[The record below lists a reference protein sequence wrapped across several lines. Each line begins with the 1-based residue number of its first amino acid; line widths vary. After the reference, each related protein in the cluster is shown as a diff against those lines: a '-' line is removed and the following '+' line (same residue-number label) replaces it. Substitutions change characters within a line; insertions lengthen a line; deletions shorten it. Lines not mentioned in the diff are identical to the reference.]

1 MFQLSE
7 KDKHYSAALIVLTGV
22 IFFWRGLWDILGFI
36 PVVGNPFVSLF
47 IGLVIIT
54 FSGVIFNEFDPFK
67 ARLQQTTE
75 LLHEIESHKYDK
87 AKNYAIKYYD
97 ETAKK
102 HHILQ
107 HHRIKKIEGN
117 FIVFEEKGREV
128 FIPMHRIHEI
138 HQHDKVIWKK

>member
-7 KDKHYSAALIVLTGV
+7 KDKHYSAALIVLTGI
-22 IFFWRGLWDILGFI
+22 IFFWRGLWDVLGFI
-36 PVVGNPFVSLF
+36 PVVENPFVSLF
-47 IGLVIIT
+47 IGLLIMT

-75 LLHEIESHKYDK
+75 LLHQIESHKYDK
-87 AKNYAIKYYD
+87 SKNYAIKYYD
-97 ETAKK
+97 EASKK
-102 HHILQ
+102 HHTLQ
-107 HHRIKKIEGN
+107 HHRIKKIESN
-117 FIVFEEKGREV
+117 FIVYEDKGKEI